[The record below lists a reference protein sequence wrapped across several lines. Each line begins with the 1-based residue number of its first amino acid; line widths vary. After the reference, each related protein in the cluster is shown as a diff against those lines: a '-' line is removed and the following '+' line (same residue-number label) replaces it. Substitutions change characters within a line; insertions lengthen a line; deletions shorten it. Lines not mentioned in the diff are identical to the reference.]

1 MDLHSVGVILIFAI
15 AAGLLLGSFLNV
27 CIARL
32 PQHRSIAWPGSHC
45 PVCKAAIRPI
55 DNVPLLSFLLLRGRC
70 RVCHARISWRY
81 PLVEAGLA
89 ALFAFAAMRF
99 EQQPLALIEAAVLCF
114 FLLGL
119 LVMDWET
126 YRLPDSFTLPGT
138 VLGVI
143 QALLPN
149 GGLISTLRLARTAP
163 ITPPHW
169 PPVISSLAGAL
180 GGAGLL
186 LLIRLLY
193 RLLRQREGMGL
204 GDVKLAALLGAWLG
218 VTGAGLSLMLAVLLG
233 AVAGLLLIARGRQS
247 AGTLRLP
254 FGTFLCVGG
263 LLTLFFG
270 EPILTWYFNFWR

>member
-1 MDLHSVGVILIFAI
+1 MDLHSVGVILAFAI

-45 PVCKAAIRPI
+45 PVCKAPIQPI
-55 DNVPLLSFLLLRGRC
+55 DNIPLLSFLLLRGRC
-70 RVCHARISWRY
+70 RACHTRISWRY
-81 PLVEAGLA
+81 PLVEAGLV
-89 ALFAFAAMRF
+89 ALFAFAAIRF
-99 EQQPLALIEAAVLCF
+99 EQQPLALIEAAALCF
-114 FLLGL
+114 LLLGL
-119 LVMDWET
+119 LVMDWEIF
-126 YRLPDSFTLPGT
+126 RLPDSFTLPGI

-143 QALLPN
+143 QTLLPN

-163 ITPPHW
+163 MALPHW

-186 LLIRLLY
+186 LLIRLIY

-218 VTGAGLSLMLAVLLG
+218 VAGAGLSLMLAILLG
-233 AVAGLLLIARGRQS
+233 AAVGLLLIARGRQP
-247 AGTLRLP
+247 AGTSRLP
-254 FGTFLCVGG
+254 FGTFLCTGG
-263 LLTLFFG
+263 LLTLFCG
-270 EPILTWYFNFWR
+270 EPILTWYFSFWC